1 MTYLYVKWWIPLVI
15 SSVSDGVEMRLR
27 STNQFA
33 SSVHVVLCGAVHP
46 VVWDTGA
53 GRSHEAVLVP
63 VHCPLSRV
71 AAQNRQSSHVVWLQS
86 VLTTNYLF
94 FSRMNETEY
103 RSIDQ
108 KRTLSL
114 GDRPYKVGRFTNFPS
129 YWGAWRKFSEN
140 SSTLGGKEI
149 GWNKKFKIK
158 KGCIFQKEKNGSDQ
172 K

>member
-1 MTYLYVKWWIPLVI
+1 MNPTSDLICQWWCRDETEEYKPVC
-15 SSVSDGVEMRLR
+15 
-27 STNQFA
+27 QQCP
-33 SSVHVVLCGAVHP
+33 CGAMWCCTSSCMRH
-46 VVWDTGA
+46 W
-53 GRSHEAVLVP
+53 GRSLTWGCLGA
-63 VHCPLSRV
+63 CPLSRV

>member
-1 MTYLYVKWWIPLVI
+1 MTYLYVKWWIPPVI
-15 SSVSDGVEMRLR
+15 SSVSDGVEMW
-27 STNQFA
+27 TEEYKPVCQQCP
-33 SSVHVVLCGAVHP
+33 CGAVHP

-53 GRSHEAVLVP
+53 GRLHEAVLVP
-63 VHCPLSRV
+63 LSRV
-71 AAQNRQSSHVVWLQS
+71 GAQNRQSSHVVQLQS

-94 FSRMNETEY
+94 FSKMNETEY

-149 GWNKKFKIK
+149 GWNKKFKVK
-158 KGCIFQKEKNGSDQ
+158 KACIFQKEENGSDQ